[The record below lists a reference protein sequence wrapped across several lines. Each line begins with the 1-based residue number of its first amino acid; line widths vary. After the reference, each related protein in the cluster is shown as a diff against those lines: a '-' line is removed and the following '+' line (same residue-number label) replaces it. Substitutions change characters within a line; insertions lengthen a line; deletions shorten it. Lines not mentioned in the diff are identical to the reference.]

1 MKGNKI
7 AKEGIAHEG
16 RWLIAYLMQQYNAI
30 DFEKKEKRLLLVEGE
45 TDRLFIEKIT
55 NDDVNCITP
64 NMSFDPDSTNNKK
77 AIVHALFGLFKPEM
91 LCEPERSNVLE
102 LKLKEKLKN
111 LVFGMVDLDYDAP
124 SSYEPMPWLFVTDT
138 HDLETLLLSTDEGD
152 EGLVRRLKI
161 PEDYSKK
168 AYYLAYQLGF
178 LRRVVAKLI
187 DKGIVKEKT
196 FLKPMKSEANY
207 EKFVDKNTCKIN
219 LEELL
224 NFFEYNK
231 NDKDEI
237 LNNKEIRKKIDKDSF
252 LWKGDLK
259 DFDKSTYEDF
269 WRVVNGHEILSLIRY
284 IYQQEANEG
293 AINEALPLL
302 HADFEKIIITEYDYS
317 ALEKTKIY
325 DRMKNENVVDSDK
338 IKCRPARLQKI
349 LDEHESR

>member
-30 DFEKKEKRLLLVEGE
+30 DFENQEKRLLLVEGE

-55 NDDVNCITP
+55 NNDDVNCIIP
-64 NMSFDPDSTNNKK
+64 NMSLDPDLTNNKK

-178 LRRVVAKLI
+178 LRREVAKLI
-187 DKGIVKEKT
+187 DKGKVKEKT
-196 FLKPMKSEANY
+196 FLKPIKSEANY
-207 EKFVDKNTCKIN
+207 EKFVDKKTCKIN
-219 LEELL
+219 LEKLL
-224 NFFEYNK
+224 KFFGCNK
-231 NDKDEI
+231 NKDEI

-252 LWKGDLK
+252 LWKGELK

-284 IYQQEANEG
+284 IYQQEANECDKSK
-293 AINEALPLL
+293 ALGLIYG
-302 HADFEKIIITEYDYS
+302 DFENTIIDNYDYRT
-317 ALEKTKIY
+317 LNKTKIY
-325 DRMKNENVVDSDK
+325 EKMENAKIVDSDK
-338 IKCRPARLQKI
+338 IKSLSARLQKI
-349 LDEHESR
+349 IVEHESR